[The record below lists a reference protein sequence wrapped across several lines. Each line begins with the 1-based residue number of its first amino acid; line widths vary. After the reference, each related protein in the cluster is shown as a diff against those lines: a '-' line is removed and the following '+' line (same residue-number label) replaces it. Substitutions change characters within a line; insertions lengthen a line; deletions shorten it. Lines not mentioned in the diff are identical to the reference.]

1 MNNYND
7 DLKGLDE
14 FINNKVYQK
23 EAMQPGKLLFLYC
36 KTIRDCLIQTY
47 NEHLNIKYSIESAE
61 LISSIFFILYNYTL
75 NIKLSI
81 FMCERS
87 ILLFNEYINISKS
100 YDTNKIFIHEVKQ
113 FIINK
118 SIGTIILNDTDKSSI
133 LIKNSEF
140 LILFKNFIFKIFIQ
154 KMEDDTELLYTPVSF
169 LDSTINLLLDI
180 YYKLYSLNY
189 KSIIAESIQK
199 ILDAP
204 FIDKPKLINLDKLY
218 LELVIYSIKTLKNT
232 CDYSKEICG
241 KIIEQNID
249 NIFIYEDINEFLNI
263 EGSIIKKQCYK
274 ILLDKLLNYKFNV

>member
-1 MNNYND
+1 
-7 DLKGLDE
+7 
-14 FINNKVYQK
+14 
-23 EAMQPGKLLFLYC
+23 
-36 KTIRDCLIQTY
+36 
-47 NEHLNIKYSIESAE
+47 
-61 LISSIFFILYNYTL
+61 
-75 NIKLSI
+75 
-81 FMCERS
+81 
-87 ILLFNEYINISKS
+87 
-100 YDTNKIFIHEVKQ
+100 
-113 FIINK
+113 
-118 SIGTIILNDTDKSSI
+118 
-133 LIKNSEF
+133 
-140 LILFKNFIFKIFIQ
+140 
-154 KMEDDTELLYTPVSF
+154 MEDDTELLYTPVSF